1 MSQRI
6 TTSGWLGTLVLV
18 ACAACGCGTDTGA
31 SAPQGDASGTSG
43 LDLTSSDTGSD
54 TGSDTTAA
62 TDTPTGSTTE
72 PAPPATPAVACDEC
86 FPFEQLPLPLQA
98 RAEELLLTA
107 LDREALYTLAADIKP
122 MSSGFVS
129 LEYKASDAPPELDD
143 LRQIFAVW
151 TCTPELSAGLQ
162 VFHQTFEGLTYADG
176 VVFNTPQV
184 AATVERFDEVFS
196 AIGVAADDPAMA
208 IVDAVDADPST
219 RRFRGYGH
227 LFGYPA
233 HAVDFFVEAE
243 EQEAMT
249 GQFVERDFIHIP
261 TFESDEGRFV
271 YAVPKGHTENAED
284 AALRALAAPVLAR
297 YAELRAESIGDGKPG
312 ALHLVRSWFDDG
324 DGRCSPRHAKVL
336 R

>member
-1 MSQRI
+1 MAQRV
-6 TTSGWLGTLVLV
+6 TSRGWLATLAIV
-18 ACAACGCGTDTGA
+18 ACAACGCGAETGA
-31 SAPQGDASGTSG
+31 SDPQGDTSGTG
-43 LDLTSSDTGSD
+43 GAELTGSD
-54 TGSDTTAA
+54 TGSDTSAA

-72 PAPPATPAVACDEC
+72 PAPPATPVVACDEC

-107 LDREALYTLAADIKP
+107 LDREALYTLAAASKP

-129 LEYKASDAPPELDD
+129 LEYQASEPPPELDE
-143 LRQIFAVW
+143 LRQIFAAW

-184 AATVERFDEVFS
+184 AAAVERFDEVFT

-208 IVDAVDADPST
+208 IVDTVDADPT
-219 RRFRGYGH
+219 ARRFRGYGH

-233 HAVDFFVEAE
+233 YAVDFFAEAAE
-243 EQEAMT
+243 SEVKT
-249 GQFVERDFIHIP
+249 GEFVERDFIHIP

-284 AALRALAAPVLAR
+284 AALRAQAAPVLAR
-297 YAELRAESIGDGKPG
+297 YAQLRAESIGDGKPG
-312 ALHLVRSWFDDG
+312 VLHLVRSWFDDG

>member
-1 MSQRI
+1 MSKRI
-6 TTSGWLGTLVLV
+6 TSSGWLRTLALV
-18 ACAACGCGTDTGA
+18 ACGCGAETGA
-31 SAPQGDASGTSG
+31 SDPQGEASGTSG
-43 LDLTSSDTGSD
+43 AEPTGSD
-54 TGSDTTAA
+54 TGSDTSSDT
-62 TDTPTGSTTE
+62 TDTSDAPTGSTTE

-129 LEYKASDAPPELDD
+129 LSYPTGEAPPELDD

-184 AATVERFDEVFS
+184 AATVEQFAEVFT
-196 AIGVAADDPAMA
+196 AIGVAADDPAMT
-208 IVDAVDADPST
+208 IVDAVDADPTT

-227 LFGYPA
+227 LFGYPT
-233 HAVDFFVEAE
+233 HAVDFFAEAE

-284 AALRALAAPVLAR
+284 AALRAQAAPVLAR
-297 YAELRAESIGDGKPG
+297 YAKLRAENIGDGKPG
-312 ALHLVRSWFDDG
+312 VLHLVRGWFDDG
-324 DGRCSPRHAKVL
+324 DGSCSPRHVQVV